1 MKSKTVLVT
10 ALLLLSVLVITS
22 LGQFVVNGETNQPDS
37 PKNKH
42 NSPVAETTDA
52 LSVASDS
59 SLSGIL
65 IFSAADAQGVI
76 NPQSGRLNLQVTDLS
91 ALSGKSPLE
100 LQRSLQRESTGP
112 GLLGSLWK
120 LNWESRLLKAGSVV
134 SLVEPTGITYFTS
147 NAGESIYH
155 SSSGEQ
161 LTFIGDRVL
170 REKIDGANEIFDEE
184 GRLLERTT
192 SQGNTFFLTYKPD
205 GTLERVEGPDG
216 TFLQFISN
224 ETGQLEKVQHSSG
237 LSVRYQYLSGELCK
251 VEADHGPDVVYA
263 YATGGLL
270 SRIDHQQ
277 FGSIHFD
284 YDQKKRVLKRRWS
297 DGSQESFEYDDAN
310 RTVQH
315 TDADGVVTS
324 IHTSPDQRREEY
336 TDGLG
341 HKTVLEYD
349 SNGRVTQAIGPTNQ
363 VVKLTYDELGRT
375 TRVENEKV
383 GSVQI
388 GYRGE
393 SRVPAAVS
401 GPGRIHKSFEYDDQH
416 KLLSMSEGK
425 HSQVQLEYDADGKLK
440 SLNSCASCGKVDL
453 SFHYN
458 ARGQITSVTDA
469 EGNAWKYERDA
480 LGNILREVSPIGGI
494 TTRRYDGRGNLVSQ
508 IAPEGGAR
516 IYRYAPGGLMTSMTD
531 AMGATTRYHYAGR
544 QITVTDSE
552 GRNTQYEYTPTG
564 RLKKITAPGN
574 RAYQFEYNA
583 AGKLK
588 RTLNPLGK
596 AIEQQYDA
604 LGQLTQ
610 ATDTAGGVTRYEY
623 AASGQPSKVI
633 APSGL
638 STHYEYNAEGKLQTL
653 TDHRGRQ
660 TRYEYTDDLQLAKVT
675 LPTGTEISYQ
685 YNDQG
690 QLSARLENQKLIV
703 HYEYDLLGRVNRE
716 NYASGLERS
725 FRYDALGNLL
735 SRHDNGGGTD
745 YDYDK
750 QSRLIAT
757 RNTAGTSRRFRYD
770 LTGNLLGITNSFGD
784 SKRFRYTST
793 GKLAQVTEM
802 NGDTASY
809 DYDPAGNLATIHHPG
824 GSKTHY
830 EYDALGNPTKLTD
843 SQGKQ
848 SVLGYDDAG
857 RLIRRTD
864 AKRQTTTF
872 TYDRAGRL
880 LQKKLHDGKVITWQY
895 GTDGNLESVDDG
907 EFPVHYAYDANGHLS
922 QIEYPAI
929 HQKLNYR
936 YDRSGLLKEF
946 TRSGGQTFKYE
957 YDAHQRLTE
966 IKLDEGKQIAFT
978 YDTRNRPTSV
988 TYPNGVQQSWK
999 YNSENR
1005 PTRITHT
1012 DPAGKILSDLSYEY
1026 DAAGNLVQTI
1036 DTQKGKTRYGYDESG
1051 QLTREEPSQG
1061 PTIQYSYLPGGNRDK
1076 RITGSKQTEY
1086 EYDQGDNLLS
1096 AGQESFKTDANG
1108 NLIERKSPRGT
1119 TRYTYDSE
1127 NRLVQVDLPDGKQV
1141 AFGYA
1146 PTGERIWR
1154 EDSKGKTYFVTD
1166 GTNLIAELDGDLKSR
1181 SSYLHGPGID
1191 RPLMMTHDQDQYFYL
1206 TDALQ
1211 SVVRLTDT
1219 TGKVIGTNEMD
1230 AFGNLDQQVTKVP
1243 NPFAFTSREYDADLG
1258 IYYYRARHYD
1268 PQLGRFLSADPHP
1281 PSIESPAS
1289 LNRFAYVLN
1298 APTRYTDPLGLSEG
1312 LVPVDTAGPVSAA
1325 SDFSTAQPVNLH
1337 PNEVPFSRVLPNTP
1351 ASSPSLSSPPTASQ
1365 SSSQLQPVRQTL
1377 APRPSSLPRIPTAQA
1392 TPRVPAA
1399 SRLPGSRIA
1408 PRAPNVS
1415 GRPPIASNIYE
1426 RYPTVPR
1433 VGEASGQYPTI
1444 RQPPPT
1450 WGQRISGAMTVL
1462 NPITIGTDFIAC
1474 REEGHPL
1481 GTCLGD
1487 ATIKAGT
1494 SLVIGVAVG
1503 VAAASAPAWVTAG
1516 LGAAAVVHGV
1526 HGAYTASTRLTNA
1539 IANRP
1544 ARAADERLDNQ
1555 RLVNTE
1561 HLSRVITALNRK
1573 LDDLTAHRQSG
1584 LTAYKTAEQEVEKA
1598 RAAIQTVQQRFET
1611 IAQLNGQNQNAS
1623 DACKRT
1629 GELSQVI
1636 HRDTDLAVDKSK
1648 QVEQLL
1654 DAADDRAANLK
1665 TDAQAKSTLADYNQ
1679 AKSLVKEIADLVNRV
1694 QSNNDRLKKVIAD
1707 ANQVI
1712 ESLKQIEQLANQ
1724 AASQAQL
1731 FKDANNQASSQVNLA
1746 EKSFLQLQ
1754 TQSAELRGQ
1763 IMRLRN
1769 VFPPDY
1775 PEAMQKFVDLLRRLD
1790 AIVTVPDMDGLRAR
1804 LNSVNS
1810 LAAQVAKLSTQ
1821 VNNLNQAEGGLDA
1834 AGIGRCAAVEPEN
1847 DKVVQAKA
1855 ALAVA
1860 IARLA
1865 RSAGLPDQIAS
1876 ATATMTNSPPK
1887 GKPADADLS
1896 GAAGAVTMIK
1906 PGGTSGSM
1914 DADLSKAAGSVT
1926 IVKPGDGEGS
1936 ETKTPPAQPEGPVTM
1951 IKPKPKPVRPPK
1963 TKPPQPQPTRKV
1975 PPPEKSELKP
1985 FYAVYNVHAWANNT
1999 QKTGK
2004 IAFLVTGEVLRD
2016 FEKHKIAEPEK
2027 PYQYF
2032 RPGKYHQNLNVKTAD
2047 GFTFNVPIL
2056 LSYDR
2061 TSPTRPGGVNGA
2073 DIGFGID
2080 FPGFVGSM
2088 SNLKAP
2094 GAGWSYTDR
2103 AGSVIRTGSL
2113 IYDGPANWKATT
2125 LNQLRN
2131 EAQRF
2136 LRGFLDR

>member
-22 LGQFVVNGETNQPDS
+22 LSQLVVNGETNQPDS
-37 PKNKH
+37 PKNKQ
-42 NSPVAETTDA
+42 NSPVTETTDN

-100 LQRSLQRESTGP
+100 LQRSLQRESTGL

-216 TFLQFISN
+216 TFLKFISN

-263 YATGGLL
+263 YAPGGLL

-440 SLNSCASCGKVDL
+440 SLNSCQSCGKVDL
-453 SFHYN
+453 SFSYN
-458 ARGQITSVTDA
+458 ARGQIASATDA
-469 EGNAWKYERDA
+469 EGNVWKYERDA
-480 LGNILREVSPIGGI
+480 WGNILREVSPIGGI

-508 IAPEGGAR
+508 IAPEGGTL
-516 IYRYAPGGLMTSMTD
+516 IYQYTPGGLMTSMTD
-531 AMGATTRYHYAGR
+531 AMGATTRYHYTGR
-544 QITVTDSE
+544 QITVTDPE
-552 GRNTQYEYTPTG
+552 GRNTDYEYTPTG

-574 RAYQFEYNA
+574 GTYHLEYDA
-583 AGKLK
+583 AGNLK
-588 RTLNPLGK
+588 RTINPLGK
-596 AIEQQYDA
+596 VVERQYDPS
-604 LGQLTQ
+604 GQLTQ
-610 ATDTAGGVTRYEY
+610 ITDTAGAVTRYEY
-623 AASGQPSKVI
+623 AASGQPSRI
-633 APSGL
+633 IEPSGL
-638 STHYEYNAEGKLQTL
+638 STQYEYNAEGKLQTV
-653 TDHRGRQ
+653 TDHRGRE
-660 TRYEYTDDLQLAKVT
+660 TRYEYTDDLQLSKVIR
-675 LPTGTEISYQ
+675 PSGTETGYQ

-690 QLSARLENQKLIV
+690 QLSARLENQKVIV
-703 HYEYDLLGRVNRE
+703 SYEYDLLGRVNRE
-716 NYASGLERS
+716 RYARGLERS
-725 FRYDALGNLL
+725 YGYDAVGNLL
-735 SRHDNGGGTD
+735 SRHDNWGGTE

-750 QSRLIAT
+750 QSRLVAT
-757 RNTAGTSRRFRYD
+757 RNTAGSSRRFRYD
-770 LTGNLLGITNSFGD
+770 LAGNLLGITNALGD
-784 SKRFRYTST
+784 SRHFRYTST
-793 GKLAQVTEM
+793 GKLAKVTEM
-802 NGDTASY
+802 NGDAAKY

-824 GSKTHY
+824 GGKTHY
-830 EYDALGNPTKLTD
+830 EYDALGNPTRLTD
-843 SQGKQ
+843 PKGKQ
-848 SVLGYDDAG
+848 SVLAYDAAG

-872 TYDRAGRL
+872 SYDRAGRL
-880 LQKKLHDGKVITWQY
+880 LQKRLHDGKVITWQY
-895 GTDGNLESVDDG
+895 DSDGNLESVDDG
-907 EFPVHYAYDANGHLS
+907 EFPVHYAYDADGHLS

-929 HQKLNYR
+929 HQKLSYR
-936 YDRSGLLKEF
+936 YDRSGLLREF

-957 YDAHQRLTE
+957 YDAHQRLSD
-966 IKLDEGKQIAFT
+966 IKLADGKQITFT

-1005 PTRITHT
+1005 PTRITHS

-1061 PTIQYSYLPGGNRDK
+1061 PTTQYSYLPGGNRDK

-1108 NLIERKSPRGT
+1108 NLIERKGPRGT
-1119 TRYTYDSE
+1119 THYTYDSE
-1127 NRLVQVDLPDGKQV
+1127 NRLVKVDLPDEKQV

-1191 RPLMMTHDQDQYFYL
+1191 RPLMMTHDQDEYFYL

-1211 SVVRLTDT
+1211 SVVRLTDA
-1219 TGKVIGTNEMD
+1219 TGKVIGVNEMD
-1230 AFGNLDQQVTKVP
+1230 AFGNLVQHATEIP

-1258 IYYYRARHYD
+1258 IYYYRARFYD
-1268 PQLGRFLSADPHP
+1268 PLLGRFLSPDRYP
-1281 PSIESPAS
+1281 PSIDSPAS
-1289 LNRFAYVLN
+1289 LNRYAYVLN

-1312 LVPVDTAGPVSAA
+1312 MVFVDT
-1325 SDFSTAQPVNLH
+1325 SDPGSSSGSFSSSRSIPLKPNEVPYSQIFTNPLTRPLH
-1337 PNEVPFSRVLPNTP
+1337 PNEVPY
-1351 ASSPSLSSPPTASQ
+1351 SQ
-1365 SSSQLQPVRQTL
+1365 IFRDPSSSQLQPVRQTP
-1377 APRPSSLPRIPTAQA
+1377 ATRSSGGTRSTG
-1392 TPRVPAA
+1392 TM
-1399 SRLPGSRIA
+1399 GSRGGD
-1408 PRAPNVS
+1408 VS
-1415 GRPPIASNIYE
+1415 GRFPAVPRTGETSGRFPVPQRPGE
-1426 RYPTVPR
+1426 TSGRYPVPPKP
-1433 VGEASGQYPTI
+1433 GEASGRYPKI
-1444 RQPPPT
+1444 PKSPS

-1462 NPITIGTDFIAC
+1462 NPITIGTEFIAC
-1474 REEGHPL
+1474 REEGNTL
-1481 GTCLGD
+1481 GNCLGN

-1494 SLVIGVAVG
+1494 SLVIGTTVAI
-1503 VAAASAPAWVTAG
+1503 AAASAPAWVTAG

-1544 ARAADERLDNQ
+1544 ARAANERLDNQ
-1555 RLVNTE
+1555 RLVNLE
-1561 HLSRVITALNRK
+1561 HLSSVITALNRK
-1573 LDDLTAHRQSG
+1573 LDALTGVRQTGLAAH
-1584 LTAYKTAEQEVEKA
+1584 KTAQQQAGKA
-1598 RAAIQTVQQRFET
+1598 LDA
-1611 IAQLNGQNQNAS
+1611 AQLAKQLFENIGDFQTKAQNAS
-1623 DACKRT
+1623 AACKRT
-1629 GELSQVI
+1629 GGLSQTI
-1636 HRDTDLAVDKSK
+1636 HRDTNLAVEKSK
-1648 QVEQLL
+1648 QVESLL
-1654 DAADDRAANLK
+1654 DAADAQSAKLK
-1665 TDAQAKSTLADYNQ
+1665 TSAQANSTLADYNQ
-1679 AKSLVKEIADLVNRV
+1679 AKGLVKDIADLVNRV
-1694 QSNNDRLKKVIAD
+1694 QSNNDLLKNIIAD
-1707 ANQVI
+1707 AREARQSVTQT
-1712 ESLKQIEQLANQ
+1712 SQLVGRV
-1724 AASQAQL
+1724 ASEAQ
-1731 FKDANNQASSQVNLA
+1731 QASISYNSAFAQTNLA
-1746 EKSFLQLQ
+1746 EQHFTQLQ
-1754 TQSAELRGQ
+1754 SRAAELRGQ
-1763 IMRLRN
+1763 INRLRS

-1775 PEAMQKFVDLLRRLD
+1775 PEAMQKFSALLSRLD
-1790 AIVTVPDMDGLRAR
+1790 AIKSVPALDDLRTR
-1804 LNSVNS
+1804 LNSAEFLVMQAN
-1810 LAAQVAKLSTQ
+1810 
-1821 VNNLNQAEGGLDA
+1821 NQATLAKTRLETLKAFVLCDTTTA
-1834 AGIGRCAAVEPEN
+1834 EN

-1855 ALAVA
+1855 ALAIA

-1876 ATATMTNSPPK
+1876 VTGTMTNRPPD

-1896 GAAGAVTMIK
+1896 GAAGAVTIIK
-1906 PGGTSGSM
+1906 PPGVNGTT
-1914 DADLSKAAGSVT
+1914 DTDLSKAAGSVT
-1926 IVKPGDGEGS
+1926 IVKPGDGKGS
-1936 ETKTPPAQPEGPVTM
+1936 QTKAPPDQPKGPVVTM
-1951 IKPKPKPVRPPK
+1951 VKPKPKPIRPPK
-1963 TKPPQPQPTRKV
+1963 TRRPKPQPTRKV

-2047 GFTFNVPIL
+2047 DFTFNVPIL

-2080 FPGFVGSM
+2080 FPGFVGSL